1 MKEADGS
8 AKERQASG
16 LRNRARTHHP
26 QRDRSQSSSGEANK
40 FVPKLE
46 NWVFSE
52 PQIATV
58 ETLAP
63 VALQRYPLA
72 TLKAI

>member
-1 MKEADGS
+1 M
-8 AKERQASG
+8 
-16 LRNRARTHHP
+16 
-26 QRDRSQSSSGEANK
+26 
-40 FVPKLE
+40 PKLE

>member
-1 MKEADGS
+1 M
-8 AKERQASG
+8 
-16 LRNRARTHHP
+16 
-26 QRDRSQSSSGEANK
+26 
-40 FVPKLE
+40 PKLE

-63 VALQRYPLA
+63 VAPVALQRYPLA